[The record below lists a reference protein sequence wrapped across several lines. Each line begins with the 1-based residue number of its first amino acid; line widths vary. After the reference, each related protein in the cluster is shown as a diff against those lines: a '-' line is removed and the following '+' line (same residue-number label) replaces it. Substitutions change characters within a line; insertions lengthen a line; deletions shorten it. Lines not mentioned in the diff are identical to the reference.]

1 MSTGIDNDRRQVA
14 PIANMEPSIKRPRG
28 DDRYSA
34 RMSSKRAG
42 KQPAGVGKSRISL
55 RKRKLRNV
63 SDRAKEDEV
72 EAAIQSP
79 ERSPSPQ
86 LVGSPTPAKANHFV
100 TSDILPPWNHVPENR
115 LRATVSEVTDEGF
128 SVNSFVR
135 QLGSETGPEPTE
147 PSNTTNYVGP
157 SAPVIMTG
165 AAPQLSIEVET
176 DQRLASPDSV
186 VPSSVPPETNH
197 VVEERPAENK
207 TTPQATRPPVGQ
219 PRVEFTY
226 CVVCRSPEL
235 QSIFWKPKGRF
246 RNKTLS
252 ELEEELPIDLDWS
265 QFQYLHFQLTA
276 PNTRAEHLVS
286 RGREDQFDSMKRRL
300 AVIIR
305 DCIANTPHGKTILVD
320 IDIEPLSDENALR
333 KSADS
338 EVMDFEW

>member
-1 MSTGIDNDRRQVA
+1 MSTDIDNDSRQVA
-14 PIANMEPSIKRPRG
+14 PVANMEPSIKRRRG
-28 DDRYSA
+28 DDRSSA

-42 KQPAGVGKSRISL
+42 KQPAGVGKSRISP

-63 SDRAKEDEV
+63 TDRATELEV

-86 LVGSPTPAKANHFV
+86 LVGSPAPTKTNHSV
-100 TSDILPPWNHVPENR
+100 TSDIVPPWNHGPANR
-115 LRATVSEVTDEGF
+115 FRATVSEVTDEEF

-135 QLGSETGPEPTE
+135 QLGSENGPEPTE
-147 PSNTTNYVGP
+147 PSNITNYAGP
-157 SAPVIMTG
+157 SAPVIMTQ
-165 AAPQLSIEVET
+165 AAPQPSIEVKS
-176 DQRLASPDSV
+176 DQRQASPISA
-186 VPSSVPPETNH
+186 VPTSVPPETSH
-197 VVEERPAENK
+197 AVEERPTENK

-235 QSIFWKPKGRF
+235 QSISWKPEGRF

-276 PNTRAEHLVS
+276 PNTRAKHLVS